1 MPSTEP
7 RLIGYARV
15 STGEQNT
22 NLQLDA
28 LTAAGCCAIYEDCV
42 SGTSTMRDG
51 LDAALTDI
59 QSGERLLVWRLD
71 RLGRS
76 IAHIMTI
83 IARLEA
89 KGASLVSLQES
100 FDTGTESGQLY
111 STVLAMIAHVERRMI
126 VARTRAGLQAARD
139 RGQRLGGRPKM
150 APDQIAEARLM
161 IDGGT
166 KAEAVAARYNVARA
180 TLFRHLKSVRLHP
193 PEPTVLG

>member
-1 MPSTEP
+1 MKRSPSTSSSQG
-7 RLIGYARV
+7 LIG
-15 STGEQNT
+15 
-22 NLQLDA
+22 
-28 LTAAGCCAIYEDCV
+28 
-42 SGTSTMRDG
+42 
-51 LDAALTDI
+51 
-59 QSGERLLVWRLD
+59 
-71 RLGRS
+71 S
-76 IAHIMTI
+76 IECSRASATI
-83 IARLEA
+83 ASKRLEA